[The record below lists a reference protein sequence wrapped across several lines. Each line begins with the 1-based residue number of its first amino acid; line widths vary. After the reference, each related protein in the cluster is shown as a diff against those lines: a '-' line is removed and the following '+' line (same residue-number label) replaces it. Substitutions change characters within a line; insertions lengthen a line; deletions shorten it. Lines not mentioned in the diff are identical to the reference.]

1 MGLMKLLY
9 HPDRTTIS
17 IPGILY
23 ALGDPIRLE
32 IVKRLAMKGEQT
44 CVGLELPIAKS
55 TLSYHLKVLR
65 EAGVIYCRKEGTQQI
80 NSLRREDLDALFPS
94 LLDTVLQ
101 VSESFEPT
109 FGKPLGEVNSGCK
122 LETSIQSKKGLY
134 SHAPS

>member
-1 MGLMKLLY
+1 MELMKLLY
-9 HPDRTTIS
+9 HPERTNIS

-32 IVKRLAMKGEQT
+32 IVKRLAIEGEQT

-109 FGKPLGEVNSGCK
+109 FSKPLDEANSGCN
-122 LETSIQSKKGLY
+122 LEISTQSKKGLY